1 MKGASPSQ
9 AVYVK
14 ENDKTVKASA
24 ANRLLL
30 CHAAAFSWDY
40 YGQPQISLILKQN
53 RNFFYLYGKI

>member
-1 MKGASPSQ
+1 MKGASLSQ

-30 CHAAAFSWDY
+30 YHTAAFSWDN
-40 YGQPQISLILKQN
+40 YGQP
-53 RNFFYLYGKI
+53 